1 MASTRS
7 APLCFAARCL
17 HRLRTLQ
24 HGTECGRLPASRR
37 GEGKPG
43 LFTLFHTCS
52 TVRFLDNPLPLP
64 PDRLRLQDSPGFAVL
79 LNRPRPCRE
88 ALVLGTACSSCNSGT
103 LPRRPTSRPRSS
115 PRSAPRSP
123 GRTGRG
129 AGVDTWV
136 TAGTCGEILDTL
148 TELQSV
154 RRAPRPL
161 RLVALV
167 RLSEVWV
174 RRRRSRRRN
183 QTTFPTTTRPGSAIR
198 SGKHRLGVLS
208 LPSTPGATPGPS
220 PSPVSRSQFPTC
232 VSKNVTKRGLASAAT
247 DTRGEAFIDTATPAT
262 AHHIRI
268 SPK

>member
-129 AGVDTWV
+129 AQSRVTRASTRGFQLVHVAKHWTPRRTCSPFGV
-136 TAGTCGEILDTL
+136 LP
-148 TELQSV
+148 V
-154 RRAPRPL
+154 RRVLLRSCCASQGFRIESPGVEIKQLFRPL
-161 RLVALV
+161 PV
-167 RLSEVWV
+167 
-174 RRRRSRRRN
+174 
-183 QTTFPTTTRPGSAIR
+183 
-198 SGKHRLGVLS
+198 LGVRFVA
-208 LPSTPGATPGPS
+208 GKAG
-220 PSPVSRSQFPTC
+220 
-232 VSKNVTKRGLASAAT
+232 
-247 DTRGEAFIDTATPAT
+247 
-262 AHHIRI
+262 
-268 SPK
+268 